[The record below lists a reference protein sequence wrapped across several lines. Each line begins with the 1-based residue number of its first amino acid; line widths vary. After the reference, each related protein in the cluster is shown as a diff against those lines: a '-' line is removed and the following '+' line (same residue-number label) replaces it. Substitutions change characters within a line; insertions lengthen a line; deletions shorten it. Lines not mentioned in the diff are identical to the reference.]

1 MNAIDRNIEQ
11 KLAQELDIELNSKVV
26 PFAATDAEIEVDRIA
41 SVYRR
46 SIARYDQRISDT
58 ARSREATIASI
69 EANMQAERD
78 RHDAEMAR
86 LSREIL
92 ASKDHAARQIAADKR
107 LRDSAELALSR
118 LAAE

>member
-1 MNAIDRNIEQ
+1 MNAIDMNMER
-11 KLAQELDIELNSKVV
+11 KLATALDAELNGKVT
-26 PFAATDAEIEVDRIA
+26 PFAMTDAEAEADRLA
-41 SVYRR
+41 GVYRR
-46 SIARYDQRISDT
+46 SIARHDQRISDT

-118 LAAE
+118 LVAE